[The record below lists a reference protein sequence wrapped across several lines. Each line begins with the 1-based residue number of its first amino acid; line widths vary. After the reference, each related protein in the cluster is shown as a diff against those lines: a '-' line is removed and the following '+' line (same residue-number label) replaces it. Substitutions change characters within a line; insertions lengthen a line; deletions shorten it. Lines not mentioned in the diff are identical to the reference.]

1 MGVKG
6 FYVRQP
12 IFRDS
17 AVKVLVRTIET
28 VLLSPYYSFKLIKRL
43 PISLRYTFSKSI
55 YDKFIT
61 QGFGFTLQY
70 KATDNNWQIQ
80 CNGTV
85 PLTATTPNQTVLA
98 SFPYVTLSI
107 QKTINV
113 PTFFKR
119 RYFNLRVVVYEDVNA
134 NGLYDMGE
142 PCLEGVRFAVN
153 SLRFLS
159 DAAGS
164 FTILNTASGKYNL
177 IVEAGYSQ
185 RGLTPVLPNVTI
197 DLKGSQVV
205 YFSFRKGHAIGGFVK
220 FDLDPYSKNQI
231 TPENIMINLVDQL
244 GKKYTTLT
252 DTAGKFL
259 LSVPAG
265 IYTVSLNETSFTGSI
280 RPVVSSFQVNLQ
292 NNSYESVV
300 FELRER
306 RRPIRYRDH

>member
-1 MGVKG
+1 
-6 FYVRQP
+6 
-12 IFRDS
+12 
-17 AVKVLVRTIET
+17 
-28 VLLSPYYSFKLIKRL
+28 
-43 PISLRYTFSKSI
+43 
-55 YDKFIT
+55 
-61 QGFGFTLQY
+61 
-70 KATDNNWQIQ
+70 
-80 CNGTV
+80 
-85 PLTATTPNQTVLA
+85 
-98 SFPYVTLSI
+98 
-107 QKTINV
+107 
-113 PTFFKR
+113 
-119 RYFNLRVVVYEDVNA
+119 
-134 NGLYDMGE
+134 
-142 PCLEGVRFAVN
+142 
-153 SLRFLS
+153 
-159 DAAGS
+159 
-164 FTILNTASGKYNL
+164 
-177 IVEAGYSQ
+177 
-185 RGLTPVLPNVTI
+185 VLPNVSI